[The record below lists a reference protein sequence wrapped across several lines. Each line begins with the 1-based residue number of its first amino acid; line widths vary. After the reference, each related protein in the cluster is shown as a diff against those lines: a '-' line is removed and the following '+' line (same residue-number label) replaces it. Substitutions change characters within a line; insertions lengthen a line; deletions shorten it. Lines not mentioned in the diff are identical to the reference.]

1 MDENLLE
8 KLRAEHG
15 RIAHV
20 DVAGQTIVCRKP
32 KAGEFQQ
39 FTDKIL
45 SEKASKS
52 TSAKQFVLAAV
63 VHPDRESARTLLD
76 EYPALT
82 ALLSSALQELAGG
95 DLEITVSK
103 S

>member
-1 MDENLLE
+1 MDEKKLDE
-8 KLRAEHG
+8 LRAEHG

-20 DVAGQTIVCRKP
+20 VVTGQMIVCRKP
-32 KAGEFQQ
+32 KAGEFQK
-39 FTDKIL
+39 FTDSVLGDKG
-45 SEKASKS
+45 SKT
-52 TSAKQFVLAAV
+52 TSAKSFVLACV
-63 VHPDRESARTLLD
+63 VYPEREAARQLLD

-82 ALLSSALQELAGG
+82 ALFSSALQDLAGG